1 MAEAV
6 LYDAARY
13 LDGAFQAKGVGGW
26 RKLYLGFIAD
36 LAPYSVVEVGAGT
49 PDFLESIEAERR
61 IAIDVGERYADSFRN
76 RGIAFACRDL
86 EKDMLGD
93 LGRADVVVCSDV
105 FEHLINPAV
114 ALSRIAEILGEK
126 GVLFSHVPNEYR
138 LAHALQVMFGDAGTV
153 SFHKGKGVAEW
164 SDPHFRRFSD
174 AGYRQFLSRHFQH
187 NLKLTDLRYGKGA
200 RLLKRLGLRV
210 PYCLQGGPT
219 YASTNDGNVLAR
231 LVELKRE
238 KSRARN

>member
-6 LYDAARY
+6 LYDAAKY
-13 LDGAFQAKGVGGW
+13 LDSAFQAKGVGGW
-26 RKLYLGFIAD
+26 RKLYLSFIAD

-49 PDFLESIEAERR
+49 PDFLDSIDAERR
-61 IAIDVGERYADSFRN
+61 TAIDIGERYADSFRK

-86 EKDMLGD
+86 EKDQLTDIGH
-93 LGRADVVVCSDV
+93 ADVAVCSDV
-105 FEHLINPAV
+105 FEHLINPAL
-114 ALSRIAEILGEK
+114 ALDRIARLLGET

-138 LAHALQVMFGDAGTV
+138 LSHVLRVMFADAETV
-153 SFHKGKGVAEW
+153 LFHKGKGASEW

-174 AGYRQFLSRHFQH
+174 TGYRQFLSHRFRY

-200 RLLKRLGLRV
+200 RLLRRLGLRV

-219 YASTNDGNVLAR
+219 YASTNNKDVLAR
-231 LVELKRE
+231 LIELKRE
-238 KSRARN
+238 KSRVQS